1 MDIKTAAQHLKA
13 DDFPMRIGM
22 KFAQNTPIFQVDF
35 DTKKQYLNYTNDYA
49 ELINR
54 FKKGKAF
61 NMANPGKAIDHLKAW
76 ELGQEILKVYYR
88 MVNTFGVEKI
98 DPELHKAMKDTE
110 TMYADHMTFEI
121 HNETTFKE
129 KYPEMAKE
137 VFKEES

>member
-1 MDIKTAAQHLKA
+1 MDIKTTAQHLKA
-13 DDFPMRIGM
+13 DDFSMRIGM

-35 DTKKQYLNYTNDYA
+35 DTKKQYLNYMNDYA
-49 ELINR
+49 ELINW
-54 FKKGKAF
+54 FEKWKVF
-61 NMANPGKAIDHLKAW
+61 NTENSEKAIDHPKAR

-88 MVNTFGVEKI
+88 MVNKFGDEKI

>member
-1 MDIKTAAQHLKA
+1 MDIKNAAQHLKA

-35 DTKKQYLNYTNDYA
+35 DTKKKQYLNYTNDYA

-88 MVNTFGVEKI
+88 MVNTFGNEKI
-98 DPELHKAMKDTE
+98 DPKLHKAMKDTE
-110 TMYADHMTFEI
+110 TMTRGCSSKFPSM
-121 HNETTFKE
+121 
-129 KYPEMAKE
+129 PPPPPPR
-137 VFKEES
+137 

>member
-54 FKKGKAF
+54 FEKWNGAF
-61 NMANPGKAIDHLKAW
+61 NTANPRKAIDHPKAR
-76 ELGQEILKVYYR
+76 ELGQFHLRVGRYCE
-88 MVNTFGVEKI
+88 
-98 DPELHKAMKDTE
+98 
-110 TMYADHMTFEI
+110 
-121 HNETTFKE
+121 
-129 KYPEMAKE
+129 
-137 VFKEES
+137 